1 MINQERIKN
10 LLLELVQIDSHS
22 RKEREVAQCI
32 KKYCEEMGATVEID
46 NAGQAV
52 GGNTGNVIAR
62 FAGTIPKAPS
72 IMMSAHMDTVVPG
85 EGVKPI
91 VEGDIIR
98 TDGTTVLG
106 GDDKSGCAVIIE
118 VIRCLQEQ
126 NIPHAPIEAIFS
138 ICEEVGLLGAKNVDV
153 TKIKAKYGIVFDSDD
168 PGFLFTKGP
177 SSNHMEFRIH
187 GLESH
192 AGVAPE
198 EGISAIKIAAEGL
211 AAMKLG
217 RIDQETTAN
226 IGQIEGGMATN
237 IIPNLVVLKGEARS
251 HSEEKLEAQT
261 AHMQK
266 CLEDAAAKYEVTVA
280 GKTTKASVESHRRAR
295 LLIDGRAGQ
304 LSRGSAGP
312 PGREAHGTGCEDHG
326 LRRRLR
332 RERVQS
338 QRNRVR
344 QSRHRHAGHSHSQ
357 GMARRQRHV
366 RRRRNDSGNHEAQR
380 RTGDEVRSPDITP
393 RSGRQAANFLTEPR
407 LLLQNRQRTFGLSQI
422 PAKKALDALS
432 RDLHNRVSGT
442 DSSLWNSCRP
452 KSQTK
457 VRATF

>member
-22 RKEREVAQCI
+22 RKERDVAECI
-32 KKYCEEMGATVEID
+32 KKYCEEMGAQVEID
-46 NAGQAV
+46 DAGEKV

-62 FAGTIPKAPS
+62 FAGHDSDAPS

-126 NIPHAPIEAIFS
+126 NIPHTPIEAIFS

-153 TKIKAKYGIVFDSDD
+153 SKLKAKYGIVFDSDD

-177 SSNHMEFRIH
+177 SSNHMEFKIH

-198 EGISAIKIAAEGL
+198 EGISAIKIAAEGSS
-211 AAMKLG
+211 AMKLG

-226 IGQIEGGMATN
+226 IGEIEGGMATN

-261 AHMQK
+261 AAHEEMSGRRRGQIRSDGRRQND
-266 CLEDAAAKYEVTVA
+266 E
-280 GKTTKASVESHRRAR
+280 GFGRISRRAR
-295 LLIDGRAGQ
+295 LFIDGRARQ
-304 LSRGSAGP
+304 LARGA
-312 PGREAHGTGCEDHG
+312 
-326 LRRRLR
+326 
-332 RERVQS
+332 
-338 QRNRVR
+338 
-344 QSRHRHAGHSHSQ
+344 
-357 GMARRQRHV
+357 AR
-366 RRRRNDSGNHEAQR
+366 A
-380 RTGDEVRSPDITP
+380 
-393 RSGRQAANFLTEPR
+393 SGRQAHGSGRKDDGFGRR
-407 LLLQNRQRTFGLSQI
+407 L
-422 PAKKALDALS
+422 
-432 RDLHNRVSGT
+432 
-442 DSSLWNSCRP
+442 
-452 KSQTK
+452 
-457 VRATF
+457 

>member
-1 MINQERIKN
+1 MVNQERIKN

-22 RKEREVAQCI
+22 RKEREVAERI
-32 KKYCEEMGATVEID
+32 KKHCEAMGAQVEID
-46 NAGQAV
+46 DAGEQV

-62 FAGTIPKAPS
+62 FPGTLTSAQP

-85 EGVKPI
+85 EGVKPV

-153 TKIKAKYGIVFDSDD
+153 SKLKSKYGLVFDSDD

-177 SSNHMEFRIH
+177 SSNHMEFKIH

-217 RIDQETTAN
+217 RIDEETTAN
-226 IGQIEGGMATN
+226 IGEIEGGMATN
-237 IIPNLVVLKGEARS
+237 IIPNLVLIKGEARS
-251 HSEEKLEAQT
+251 HSEEKLEGQT
-261 AHMQK
+261 DHMRE
-266 CLEDAAAKYEVTVA
+266 CLEAAAARHTLELD
-280 GKTTKASVESHRRAR
+280 GKPHHARVESKIVRDYDSMDIPDDAR
-295 LLIDGRAGQ
+295 IVQ
-304 LSRGSAGP
+304 LVI
-312 PGREAHGTGCEDHG
+312 E
-326 LRRRLR
+326 
-332 RERVQS
+332 
-338 QRNRVR
+338 
-344 QSRHRHAGHSHSQ
+344 
-357 GMARRQRHV
+357 
-366 RRRRNDSGNHEAQR
+366 
-380 RTGDEVRSPDITP
+380 
-393 RSGRQAANFLTEPR
+393 AAN
-407 LLLQNRQRTFGLSQI
+407 N
-422 PAKKALDALS
+422 
-432 RDLHNRVSGT
+432 
-442 DSSLWNSCRP
+442 
-452 KSQTK
+452 
-457 VRATF
+457 